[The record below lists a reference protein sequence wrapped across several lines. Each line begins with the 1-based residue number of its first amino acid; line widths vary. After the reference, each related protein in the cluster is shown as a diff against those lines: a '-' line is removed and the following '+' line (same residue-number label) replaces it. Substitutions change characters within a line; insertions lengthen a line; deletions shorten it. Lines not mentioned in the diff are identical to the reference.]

1 MNRFFRL
8 NSGSGI
14 EASQPRGD
22 RAAVG
27 PRRVTQGR
35 LLRLRM
41 RAIGDASK
49 IIQAWREVCGV
60 ELSIDRVQQHLTSLE
75 LWHNQKKN
83 GKKILTNGGNDGKE
97 TKS

>member
-27 PRRVTQGR
+27 PR
-35 LLRLRM
+35 LRLRM
-41 RAIGDASK
+41 RATGDASK